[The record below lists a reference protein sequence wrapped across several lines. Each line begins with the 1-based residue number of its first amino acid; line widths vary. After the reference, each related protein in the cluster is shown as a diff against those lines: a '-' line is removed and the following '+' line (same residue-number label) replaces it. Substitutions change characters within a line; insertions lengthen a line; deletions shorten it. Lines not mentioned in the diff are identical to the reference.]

1 MSLSPQAI
9 PHRRW
14 PARRSTMKMAERR
27 WRRFPLGPMSG
38 ANAHEPRKA
47 GLSTAPVNDSRRVAG
62 TSGSPQTPNS
72 VHWRLSVWL
81 SDLRRH
87 SPKKPANQ
95 SWKSVRR
102 VERRRLHMFE
112 RVLVTLDGSRLSEA
126 VLAEEPH
133 ATTVRPQDEPLTV
146 GVLAPGAV
154 VKVKAAPTAET
165 KAQAI
170 GRITDEL
177 RDFLIAEAVPFDRVG
192 IRYHTAVRFGEPGEQ
207 IVRYAQKEKVDLI
220 MMATHGHTGLL
231 RPVFGSVASRIVAS
245 GVCPVML
252 VRPDGLRPD

>member
-1 MSLSPQAI
+1 
-9 PHRRW
+9 
-14 PARRSTMKMAERR
+14 
-27 WRRFPLGPMSG
+27 
-38 ANAHEPRKA
+38 
-47 GLSTAPVNDSRRVAG
+47 
-62 TSGSPQTPNS
+62 
-72 VHWRLSVWL
+72 
-81 SDLRRH
+81 
-87 SPKKPANQ
+87 
-95 SWKSVRR
+95 
-102 VERRRLHMFE
+102 MFE

-126 VLAEEPH
+126 VLPEAARLLRGTEAEVHLLTVAEEPH

-231 RPVFGSVASRIVAS
+231 RLVFGSVASRIVAS